1 MVTPLNEQ
9 ETFDEIAPQVEIN
22 DPVAGGASGPVNQLV
37 RPVAN
42 RTRWLKKQYSL
53 LDTRIA
59 ELETKIGDGSMDD
72 VLKKAE
78 NLADIP
84 DKETARTNLGVPP
97 TNHNHDDYIKKTKNL
112 ADVEN
117 VDAARKN
124 LGVADIHFVKNPP
137 AAELGKDGD
146 VAIQE
151 ISNATPVIY
160 KKQNGVWTPVITA
173 QNTEMPGVVKWFA
186 GKAVPGG
193 YLKCNGQAVSRSE
206 YAALFAA
213 IGTTYGLGDGYNT
226 FNLPDIRGNVIRG
239 HDDGRG
245 IDPSRAFGSEQDSQN
260 KSHHHGLGTGT
271 TNSAGTHGHIGSTS
285 PAGKHAHRFKQYQS
299 YDDNSEWAPG
309 NWELRSTSYWATEQ
323 DGEHSHPVTI
333 SEAGGHGHALSG
345 DTDYEGGAEARMRN
359 IAMMAIIKY

>member
-97 TNHNHDDYIKKTKNL
+97 TNHNHDDDYIKKTKNL

-117 VDAARKN
+117 ADAARKN

-137 AAELGKDGD
+137 VAELGKDGD

-260 KSHHHGLGTGT
+260 KSH
-271 TNSAGTHGHIGSTS
+271 THNLSNVKSST
-285 PAGKHAHRFKQYQS
+285 
-299 YDDNSEWAPG
+299 
-309 NWELRSTSYWATEQ
+309 
-323 DGEHSHPVTI
+323 
-333 SEAGGHGHALSG
+333 AGGHTHLASTGSGGEHIHNLPSARNQGSTGDNALRMDPQTSTFQIPSSGAHTHSINIGSAGSHEHTLSG
-345 DTDYEGGAEARMRN
+345 SSDYEGGTEARMRN